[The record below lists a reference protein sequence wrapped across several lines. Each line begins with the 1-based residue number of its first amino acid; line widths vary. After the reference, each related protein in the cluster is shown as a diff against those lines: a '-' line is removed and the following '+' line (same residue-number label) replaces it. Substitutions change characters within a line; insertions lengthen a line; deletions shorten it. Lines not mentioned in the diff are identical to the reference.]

1 MEKENLKDISALLEI
16 NEDMTPLS
24 EEEIQKMRKRRE
36 KAKEEIM
43 DKRPKRKRN
52 RKLSYIED

>member
-1 MEKENLKDISALLEI
+1 MEKENLKDISTLLEI
-16 NEDMTPLS
+16 NEDMTPPS